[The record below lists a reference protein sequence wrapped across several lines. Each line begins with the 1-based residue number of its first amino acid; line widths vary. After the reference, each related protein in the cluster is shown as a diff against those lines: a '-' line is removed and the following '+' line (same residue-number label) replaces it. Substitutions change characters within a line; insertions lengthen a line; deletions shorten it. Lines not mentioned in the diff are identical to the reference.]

1 MPNPARDYLAAIGK
15 RGGTRSRRTLLADQ
29 AREMVAV
36 REARRA
42 AKAFALSAFATAA
55 PGLPGIEIVSVGLEH
70 LAAGQETEEALLV
83 SMAAPRLRLL
93 GIRVPRTIV
102 NAEKQLF
109 DRLYMLHGDGA
120 HSCYKALV
128 RRMVSFAR
136 AARSCVT
143 SCVTSSTSS
152 CVK

>member
-1 MPNPARDYLAAIGK
+1 MPLPSRKYLAAIGK
-15 RGGTRSRRTLLADQ
+15 RGGTRSRRTLSAEQ

-36 REARRA
+36 REARRT
-42 AKAFALSAFATAA
+42 AKAFALSAFAMAA
-55 PGLPGIEIVSVGLEH
+55 PALPGIEIVGAGLAH

-93 GIRVPRTIV
+93 GIRVPRTI
-102 NAEKQLF
+102 EHPEERLY

-120 HSCYKALV
+120 HSRYNALV

-143 SCVTSSTSS
+143 SSTSS